1 MDQFREYFQLT
12 EDLLGAETMQAM
24 YIEKC
29 QALAINIMYGIGGRD
44 VRVEDMIN
52 VYETLKEIARTG
64 ETGDVYRYMGLR
76 DKEAK

>member
-1 MDQFREYFQLT
+1 M
-12 EDLLGAETMQAM
+12 
-24 YIEKC
+24 KC